1 MGVILSLF
9 YIFDDDDDD
18 DDYNYYYSIALCEAL
33 RRFLD
38 LRHINTI
45 LSE

>member
-1 MGVILSLF
+1 MSVILSLF
-9 YIFDDDDDD
+9 YIFD